1 MAELWSSQ
9 RWKRLE
15 MIRMQLVAYK
25 FYEKKKKV
33 LGSPITCYSDVSIIR
48 QSLDYTIPNH
58 QVVLLLEI
66 LYTVPDW

>member
-25 FYEKKKKV
+25 FYEKKKKKF
-33 LGSPITCYSDVSIIR
+33 
-48 QSLDYTIPNH
+48 
-58 QVVLLLEI
+58 
-66 LYTVPDW
+66 